1 MKFHP
6 TAQILTWS
14 ILVIALQMLTVKTLF
29 MVAGTV
35 LLWALL
41 VSADKLKQLVRRTR
55 WIMMSLV
62 LIYAFST
69 PGQPLLKMLG
79 DWGPSWE
86 GVTGGAVQLLHLLAV
101 ISGLAILLD
110 RLGRDQ
116 LIAGLYTMFAPL
128 QWIGLSRERFAVRV
142 ALTLH
147 YAEASM
153 LHEAPVWKDS
163 LRSMFETNH
172 KNDYSIELALHRFGF
187 KDGLLMGAALMLLS
201 VIA

>member
-6 TAQILTWS
+6 TVQILTWG
-14 ILVIALQMLTVKTLF
+14 ILVVVMQMLTVRLSLMF
-29 MVAGTV
+29 AVV
-35 LLWALL
+35 VVLWALL
-41 VSADKLKQLVRRTR
+41 VSASKFMQLVRRTR

-69 PGQPLLKMLG
+69 PGQPLLMMLG
-79 DWGPSWE
+79 DWGPSLE

-163 LRSMFETNH
+163 LRSLFETSH
-172 KNDYSIELALHRFGF
+172 KNDYSIVLALHRFGF
-187 KDGLLMGAALMLLS
+187 NDGLLMGAALMLLF